1 MYRKKCY
8 RINAFND
15 KESINL
21 FIVGKYCRY
30 WSPAPPCRSIVA
42 DLAECHNWVLPLLPS
57 CLDGPVPL
65 LLLQQQ
71 HVGDVAA
78 SWFLPS
84 SQTKTSG
91 SGPNI
96 QRRLTKNLSF
106 SLSDNITLWL
116 MTQFLPPN
124 LLALFAPR
132 EPIPYLPPSS
142 KLPTEKKNVHV
153 SW

>member
-1 MYRKKCY
+1 MIPYS
-8 RINAFND
+8 IHSMTL
-15 KESINL
+15 ESPTHSL
-21 FIVGKYCRY
+21 VYDSF
-30 WSPAPPCRSIVA
+30 WT
-42 DLAECHNWVLPLLPS
+42 
-57 CLDGPVPL
+57 
-65 LLLQQQ
+65 

-153 SW
+153 S